1 MFVGGTYV
9 AADCRVSR
17 ASLPNPSRSPAVKRQ
32 FFDAN
37 AVSWDV
43 WDVSPQ
49 DLSRVDYDRRTSS
62 RGHGDAPRP
71 LTASVYPELR
81 DGWLCFQS
89 ATEKRR
95 FAPIPPDWYDLPD
108 AVLRVMLDVAT
119 PAPATGAIFPRPAS
133 E

>member
-119 PAPATGAIFPRPAS
+119 PAPGTGAIFPRPAS